1 MQLDGFFFFGGTSI
15 RPWINNQ
22 FIIDS
27 YGENMNFVE
36 SIVSVTYTKVWYLSF
51 QYSLVYEII
60 GEYPAQSFFG
70 INNATGQI
78 SVIQDLRL
86 DGLQTTQYKVLTI
99 YFDFCIYI
107 PDLLFFKSGSFDF
120 EINWKLKKCR
130 FIFERLKSEI
140 WKIDFCEILITF
152 L

>member
-1 MQLDGFFFFGGTSI
+1 
-15 RPWINNQ
+15 
-22 FIIDS
+22 
-27 YGENMNFVE
+27 MNFVE
-36 SIVSVTYTKVWYLSF
+36 WIVSVTYTKVWYLSF

-120 EINWKLKKCR
+120 EINWKLTKCG
-130 FIFERLKSEI
+130 FIFWRLTSEI
-140 WKIDFCEILITF
+140 WKIDFCEILMTF